1 MKRWVGILL
10 LASARVG
17 AAQANP
23 EDVVRAFFKAEEE
36 ERWQDAA
43 ALLDQSYV
51 VGMQRNI
58 VHGFRN
64 RSSIHKLTVEELMRA
79 DSTMPRAV
87 AEYQLKRM
95 NDVTRDSDFLENDF
109 ARITTVDSL
118 ALLTPSEAAARYRL
132 ALGEDPSNTAALFSL
147 GRLLVAEGHPEGVEA
162 LRQVPSGAPEY
173 SRARAWL
180 TLADFFEQAGE
191 APGWLNQLGSDTQ
204 DDSESRYRMAA
215 HMARE
220 GRYAD
225 AISQLLAIVE
235 RDRAFRD
242 DGARKTLL
250 ALFEALGDD
259 PLVTSGRR
267 RLASALF

>member
-87 AEYQLKRM
+87 AESP
-95 NDVTRDSDFLENDF
+95 T
-109 ARITTVDSL
+109 
-118 ALLTPSEAAARYRL
+118 
-132 ALGEDPSNTAALFSL
+132 
-147 GRLLVAEGHPEGVEA
+147 
-162 LRQVPSGAPEY
+162 
-173 SRARAWL
+173 
-180 TLADFFEQAGE
+180 
-191 APGWLNQLGSDTQ
+191 APGHR
-204 DDSESRYRMAA
+204 SRRSIA
-215 HMARE
+215 
-220 GRYAD
+220 
-225 AISQLLAIVE
+225 
-235 RDRAFRD
+235 
-242 DGARKTLL
+242 
-250 ALFEALGDD
+250 
-259 PLVTSGRR
+259 
-267 RLASALF
+267 

>member
-1 MKRWVGILL
+1 VKRWVGILL

-118 ALLTPSEAAARYRL
+118 ALLTPSEAAARWLEAKGPVYRTERSYRRGWTQVDCPDMSDSAKRAML
-132 ALGEDPSNTAALFSL
+132 VKKSQFSHSTILGAARNSDSVSYVIVGITYDAPRFENSEVRMEQSPRTMTLHK
-147 GRLLVAEGHPEGVEA
+147 V
-162 LRQVPSGAPEY
+162 SGAWKIVP
-173 SRARAWL
+173 
-180 TLADFFEQAGE
+180 TLDMPDAYGLGGMNTFAIACGRGE
-191 APGWLNQLGSDTQ
+191 
-204 DDSESRYRMAA
+204 
-215 HMARE
+215 
-220 GRYAD
+220 
-225 AISQLLAIVE
+225 LL
-235 RDRAFRD
+235 
-242 DGARKTLL
+242 
-250 ALFEALGDD
+250 
-259 PLVTSGRR
+259 PPP
-267 RLASALF
+267 ASKN